1 MPDEAGVSVSPD
13 HNQTYPM
20 LLGGL
25 NYSLPGRRSLHG
37 ESARAKSRISRE
49 RGSILGSFLRGQAN
63 LVRGIGVKVAL
74 GHWFKAHIGGLPY
87 AHHKRV
93 AIRRELAPCALN
105 R

>member
-25 NYSLPGRRSLHG
+25 NYSLPRWSSLHG
-37 ESARAKSRISRE
+37 ESLSAKTRISRE
-49 RGSILGSFLRGQAN
+49 RGSILGSFLCGQAN
-63 LVRGIGVKVAL
+63 LVRGIGVEMAL
-74 GHWFKAHIGGLPY
+74 RHRFKAHIGGLPY